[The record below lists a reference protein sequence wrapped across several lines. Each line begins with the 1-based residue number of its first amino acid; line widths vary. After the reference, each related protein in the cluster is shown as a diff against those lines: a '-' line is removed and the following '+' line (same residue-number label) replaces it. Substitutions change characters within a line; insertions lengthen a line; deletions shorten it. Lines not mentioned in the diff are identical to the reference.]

1 MVTVIQV
8 MEHVNARM
16 SRVLLM
22 AEASLPEAQF
32 RAYRKLVLDE
42 FGKRGLGK
50 ELDKLFDQQERKD

>member
-1 MVTVIQV
+1 MVTLIQI

-22 AEASLPEAQF
+22 AESSLPEAQF

-50 ELDKLFDQQERKD
+50 ELEDLFDQQERKG